1 MSRAL
6 ILVDRLGLFSIIL
19 MFWVIFVLFAQ
30 GFLSSITTF
39 GLSRSIAI
47 TSVVGLAQMVVLSIG
62 QMNLAVG
69 AIGGMVGVATGWMMQ
84 VLGFPIW
91 VAIAG
96 GLLLGAL
103 IGWVNGWLI
112 TRTGINSFIV
122 TLGMGSVI
130 TGLVFILT
138 KAEAFRDLP
147 PAYTA
152 FGKLRLI
159 EIEWLALSPLF
170 FIALAA
176 TGAIFLLYRGTVSG
190 RRMLATGANER
201 AARLSGVRVPAVVR
215 GTHALSGF
223 LAAMAGIMLVS
234 RLGSALPSVG
244 EDWLLPSFAAPIV
257 GGTLLSGGAVSVVGT
272 LLGAVLIESVSVGLT
287 LLNVPSFWI
296 QLFIGLVLLLA
307 ILLDR
312 ARTAAI
318 TRGRR
323 IAPPPAPGMVR
334 QESSP

>member
-1 MSRAL
+1 MNRAL
-6 ILVDRLGLFSIIL
+6 IVVDRLGLFSVIL
-19 MFWVIFVLFAQ
+19 LFWAVFVVFAQ

-47 TSVVGLAQMVVLSIG
+47 TTVVGLAQMIVLSIG

-84 VLGFPIW
+84 VLGLPIW
-91 VAIAG
+91 VAIGA
-96 GLLLGAL
+96 GLLLGAG
-103 IGWVNGWLI
+103 IGWLNGLLI
-112 TRTGINSFIV
+112 TQTGINSFIV

-152 FGKLRLI
+152 FGKYRVV

-170 FIALAA
+170 IIALVA

-201 AARLSGVRVPAVVR
+201 AARLSGVPVAAVVR
-215 GTHALSGF
+215 ATHALSGF
-223 LAAMAGIMLVS
+223 LAAMAGILLVS

-272 LLGAVLIESVSVGLT
+272 FLGAVLIESVSVGLT

-296 QLFIGLVLLLA
+296 QLFIGMVLLLA
-307 ILLDR
+307 VLLDR
-312 ARTAAI
+312 ARTVAI
-318 TRGRR
+318 ARGRLVT
-323 IAPPPAPGMVR
+323 PPLPGLAR

>member
-1 MSRAL
+1 MRRAL
-6 ILVDRLGLFSIIL
+6 ALVDRLGLFSVIL
-19 MFWVIFVLFAQ
+19 IFWLIFIVFAQ

-39 GLSRSIAI
+39 GMSRSIAVTAVI
-47 TSVVGLAQMVVLSIG
+47 GLAQMVVLSIG

-84 VLGFPIW
+84 VLGLPVW
-91 VAIAG
+91 AAIMG
-96 GLLLGAL
+96 GLALGAFV
-103 IGWVNGWLI
+103 GWLNGVLI
-112 TRTGINSFIV
+112 TRTGIHSFVV
-122 TLGMGSVI
+122 TLAMGSVV

-152 FGKLRLI
+152 FGKLRVI
-159 EIEWLALSPLF
+159 EVDWLALSPLF

-176 TGAIFLLYRGTVSG
+176 TAGIALLYRGTVTG

-201 AARLSGVRVPAVVR
+201 AARLSGVPVAAVVCA
-215 GTHALSGF
+215 THALSGF
-223 LAAMAGIMLVS
+223 LAALAGIMLVS

-272 LLGAVLIESVSVGLT
+272 FLGAILIESVSVGLT

-307 ILLDR
+307 VLLDR
-312 ARTAAI
+312 ARTVAI
-318 TRGRR
+318 ARGRR
-323 IAPPPAPGMVR
+323 GVVAPNPAPVT
-334 QESSP
+334 QEATP